1 MRAQEAVK
9 FENIAATT
17 SAFVLNGGRYQFAVT
32 ATFGGGSVGIEMLGP
47 NGSSWLLVATALT
60 AAGVVTYEL
69 PPGQYR
75 VVIATAT
82 AVYVTIVRVPG
93 E

>member
-17 SAFVLNGGRYQFAVT
+17 SAFVLNGGKYQFAVA

-60 AAGVVTYEL
+60 AAGVATYDL

>member
-1 MRAQEAVK
+1 MRAHEAVK

-17 SAFVLNGGRYQFAVT
+17 SAFTLNGGEYVFTVT
-32 ATFGGGSVGIEMLGP
+32 ATFGGGSVGVEVLGG

-60 AAGVVTYEL
+60 AAGFATYKL

-82 AVYVTIVRVPG
+82 AVYASLVRVPG